1 MSIQRKYSLP
11 NCTLILEGL
20 SNTAQAN
27 SPQEIRPLLSILV
40 NAECHLSG
48 LKEPI
53 TGGRE
58 FFESLV
64 RAVSAYAQE
73 FLSNVS
79 NSQANKKEFEPVQLE
94 KLSDNQHRLVLRMH
108 EVQDSNFQAPTAL
121 DISTVQLFDL
131 VEAVDQFL
139 ADSQTLPEITLE
151 LQPVVNHYNSV
162 IQIFLKQAIPA
173 TLGVSSLAAAA
184 IIFGV
189 LPPPKF
195 HPIQKIQSDESS
207 IQPSESTLS
216 RKTVD
221 IWGDD
226 SKISKV
232 NTDNDNNASDPNI
245 IDLETVLKTVPEINN
260 ASQLKLLNRHVYN
273 QINPEWKN
281 RVVLKQDLIYRVG
294 VAADGA
300 IIGYKAI
307 NKEANKNI
315 GITPLPQL
323 LYIPTNQKFINNEP
337 IAQFRIVFRKS
348 QVLEVSPWN
357 GYANT
362 PDVVGPRIKNNVQIK
377 QLRQKLFDNIRE
389 NWGETSAYKHVLKYR
404 VAVTGD
410 GLIADYEP
418 LNQMAFDYYK
428 ETPLPEMFSAIYG
441 SNITAPN
448 NQEPLA
454 HYQVEFLP
462 SGKLDVKYWKG
473 YK

>member
-20 SNTAQAN
+20 SDTAQTN
-27 SPQEIRPLLSILV
+27 NPQETRPLLSILV

-48 LKEPI
+48 LKEPV

-64 RAVSAYAQE
+64 RSVSAYAQE

-79 NSQANKKEFEPVQLE
+79 NSQVHKKEFELVQLQ
-94 KLSDNQHRLVLRMH
+94 KLSGNQHRLLLRMH
-108 EVQDSNFQAPTAL
+108 EVQDRNSQAPTAL
-121 DISTVQLFDL
+121 DISTVELFDL

-151 LQPVVNHYNSV
+151 LQPVVNQYYSV
-162 IQIFLKQAIPA
+162 VQIFLKQAIPA

-189 LPPPKF
+189 LPAPKF
-195 HPIQKIQSDESS
+195 DLSQKKQSDQPSIQSP
-207 IQPSESTLS
+207 ISTPS
-216 RKTVD
+216 RKTVEIRRD
-221 IWGDD
+221 A
-226 SKISKV
+226 SNISTV
-232 NTDNDNNASDPNI
+232 NADNDSNASNPTV

-260 ASQLKLLNRHVYN
+260 PSQLKLLNRHVYN

-281 RVVLKQDLIYRVG
+281 RVVLKQDLIYRVS

-323 LYIPTNQKFINNEP
+323 LYNPINQKFINNEP
-337 IAQFRIVFRKS
+337 IAQFRIVFRKN

-357 GYANT
+357 GYAHT
-362 PDVVGPRIKNNVQIK
+362 PDVVGPRIKNNGQIK

-389 NWGETSAYKHVLKYR
+389 NGGRASAYKHVLKYR

-441 SNITAPN
+441 SNITPPN